1 MVSLG
6 SVAVSPVSPGGVL
19 VLVIAVVAA
28 VDQSE
33 VSTVSANHSSPVVA
47 AVGGGDVARGV
58 GRRRVAPPRGGRR
71 GHGAVPVRGGGGA
84 VAGADQPEMSTR
96 RSRDPVST
104 NHSSPGV
111 PLGCGGHG
119 GLAGVAGVPAHAEPG
134 PGARPA

>member
-1 MVSLG
+1 MVSLRP
-6 SVAVSPVSPGGVL
+6 VAVPPVSPGRVL

-33 VSTVSANHSSPVVA
+33 VSTVSTNHNSPVVA

-58 GRRRVAPPRGGRR
+58 GRRRVAPPRGGGR

-84 VAGADQPEMSTR
+84 VAGADQSEVSTL
-96 RSRDPVST
+96 RSRDPAST
-104 NHSSPGV
+104 NHSPPGV
-111 PLGCGGHG
+111 PLWAGGRG
-119 GLAGVAGVPAHAEPG
+119 GLAGVARVPAHAEPG

>member
-1 MVSLG
+1 MVSLRP
-6 SVAVSPVSPGGVL
+6 VAVSPVSPGRVL

-33 VSTVSANHSSPVVA
+33 VSIVSANHSSPVVA

-84 VAGADQPEMSTR
+84 VAGADQSEMSTE
-96 RSRDPVST
+96 VT
-104 NHSSPGV
+104 
-111 PLGCGGHG
+111 
-119 GLAGVAGVPAHAEPG
+119 
-134 PGARPA
+134 